1 MPLDMETL
9 IKTAGDALPT
19 GRRVALTEPV
29 YSEIVYF
36 LNEEAAML
44 DEDRHKAWLGIMA
57 EDVQY
62 RAPLRDTVYRR
73 DGRGFDPENSHFDD
87 DLATLKVRV
96 RRSVE
101 IPSAWDRDP
110 APRVR
115 RFLSNICVYETD
127 VAEEYAVISYALVL
141 RNRLD
146 NPQYDMF
153 SAKRED
159 VIRRTA
165 DGLRLARRLVLI
177 DQSSLG
183 ASFLNVFM

>member
-9 IKTAGDALPT
+9 LSTAGEVPPV
-19 GRRVALTEPV
+19 GRRVALNDPV
-29 YSEIVYF
+29 YSDIVYF
-36 LNEEAAML
+36 LHEEAAML
-44 DEDRHKAWLGIMA
+44 DEDRHREWLGVMA
-57 EDVQY
+57 EDVEY

-73 DGRGFDPENSHFDD
+73 DGRGFDLENSHFND
-87 DLATLKVRV
+87 DLSTLKLRV

-115 RFLSNICVYETD
+115 RFLSNICVYQTD
-127 VAEEYAVISYALVL
+127 LADEYAVISYALVL

-159 VIRRTA
+159 VIRRTRE
-165 DGLRLARRLVLI
+165 GLKLARRLVLI

-183 ASFLNVFM
+183 ASFLNLFM